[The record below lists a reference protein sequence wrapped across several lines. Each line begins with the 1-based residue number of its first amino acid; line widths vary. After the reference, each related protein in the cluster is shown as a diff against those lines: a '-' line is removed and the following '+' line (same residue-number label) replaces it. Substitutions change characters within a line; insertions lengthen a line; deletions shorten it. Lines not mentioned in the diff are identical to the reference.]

1 MTVVGDMTAE
11 AILGMD
17 FLAAEDCAIDVGQ
30 RPLSI
35 RSQQLQLELQSVEE
49 PKQGVSLMSVTCVTT
64 IDVPAHSELE
74 MVVET
79 PKGAEGTWLLESSC
93 CSVSC

>member
-1 MTVVGDMTAE
+1 MTAE